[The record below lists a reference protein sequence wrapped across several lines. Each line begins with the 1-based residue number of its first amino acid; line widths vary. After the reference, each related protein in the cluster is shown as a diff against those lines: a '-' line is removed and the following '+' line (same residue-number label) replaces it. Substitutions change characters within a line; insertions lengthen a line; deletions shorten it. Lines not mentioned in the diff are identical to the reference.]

1 MIWRVSVDKFLYKSR
16 LSRSLEQLSCVDF
29 DGMKLVI
36 YSTKICV
43 K

>member
-29 DGMKLVI
+29 DGMKLVLI
-36 YSTKICV
+36 LRKHT
-43 K
+43 